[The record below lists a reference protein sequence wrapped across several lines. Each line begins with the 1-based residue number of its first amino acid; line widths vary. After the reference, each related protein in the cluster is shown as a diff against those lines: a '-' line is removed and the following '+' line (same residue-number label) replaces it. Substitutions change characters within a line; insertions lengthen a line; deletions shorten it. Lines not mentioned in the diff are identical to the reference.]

1 MTTATGRPPGQ
12 PAPDLTWRRFGKLVV
27 THRLPND
34 GRRSLWSCVCD
45 CGKTVSVLGQ
55 NLVRKTKP
63 THSCG
68 CLRQAAMIT
77 NLHRMRAA
85 RNAQLTKL
93 REARLAGLA
102 AARTAATEARE
113 DYRLREARRE
123 RERNAAAADLAQA
136 LGYLTGGK

>member
-1 MTTATGRPPGQ
+1 MTRPTGRPSGQ

-27 THRLPND
+27 THRLPNN

-45 CGKTVSVLGQ
+45 CGNTVAVLGQ

-63 THSCG
+63 TNSCG
-68 CLRQAAMIT
+68 CLRQAATIT

-93 REARLAGLA
+93 RQ
-102 AARTAATEARE
+102 ARE
-113 DYRLREARRE
+113 AGILPPVKQATTVREDFRVRQAREE
-123 RERNAAAADLAQA
+123 RERQAAALDLQRA
-136 LGYLTGGK
+136 LGYPGGE